1 MCNNHTVLSESVCE
15 SQNTF
20 TGSDEHGHKVLEC
33 VCVCVMGD
41 QQRGLHVFKQ
51 RLICSGIRR
60 INSAADE
67 PGAAAF
73 MEKACSYFLMRR

>member
-1 MCNNHTVLSESVCE
+1 MCE
-15 SQNTF
+15 NTF
-20 TGSDEHGHKVLEC
+20 TGSDEHGHKVLVC

-73 MEKACSYFLMRR
+73 MEKACSYFLMRP